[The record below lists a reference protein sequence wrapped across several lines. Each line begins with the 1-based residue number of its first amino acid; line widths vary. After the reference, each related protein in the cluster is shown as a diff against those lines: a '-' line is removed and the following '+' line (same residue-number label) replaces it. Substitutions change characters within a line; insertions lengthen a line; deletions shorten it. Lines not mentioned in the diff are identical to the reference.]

1 MQRLRITFKRSRTP
15 TGAEMK
21 TQSSLEVPKQVRSA
35 SFDEMQLEVKRNQ
48 EMLQQS
54 DDKSLLKVPVNNQRS
69 KSVDAGS
76 SEDCNN
82 ILYLEVPRPNVRRR
96 SSSEKLP
103 VFCVHCQYIDDIA
116 KFHQSIAVE
125 EESFDSN
132 TSLESLSSLLG
143 SSDSMFSLNDDEEE
157 DEDEDGEEEEDD
169 DVVVVV
175 DDNDKDGNV
184 DKRKA
189 EVRKLTG
196 YGKRKDSNETSM
208 PTMPECNIKVTLSLN
223 SPSSTSADTNSED
236 TFVTDVSAT
245 MKNQNCRRRS
255 IISPK
260 LSRQSAFVV
269 VDKNCSL
276 DNISNIP
283 SEGSD
288 SDLVKTVPN
297 QGQDQCQTDSGNTIF
312 DFSGINL
319 KIDESFE
326 SSVSSPKLGGSDSN
340 VPQVKDI
347 FLQVPELKRDRAASV
362 DSCFTKVSQSGKAEE
377 VSSNSLEPP
386 ANVSLRSRSVD
397 IVLPTDEQSRYKA
410 LAMAHST
417 RVSMQG

>member
-143 SSDSMFSLNDDEEE
+143 SN
-157 DEDEDGEEEEDD
+157 
-169 DVVVVV
+169 
-175 DDNDKDGNV
+175 
-184 DKRKA
+184 KRKA

-386 ANVSLRSRSVD
+386 SNVSLRSRSVD